1 MSVVKVGVRVAGS
14 NQVRTRALRVA
25 PGISQSPSKP
35 CVGLASFVLA
45 CTSEFGCWRRLQRSV
60 GVFDDWRL
68 STRPLW
74 RLHYRHTAVHGGCD
88 DCADGG
94 APYQISADVSHRFVS
109 PASGY
114 GGTDGTPRTF
124 RHTGQQGKAGWSKI
138 RCLSAK
144 RNALSQKHRGSE
156 ARPSPEPGWHTQRPS
171 LRPAHQHRNHSSLTV
186 KPFFLAHAAAGVQ
199 TERATPCR

>member
-1 MSVVKVGVRVAGS
+1 M
-14 NQVRTRALRVA
+14 RASHWH
-25 PGISQSPSKP
+25 PGHRPGHGEP
-35 CVGLASFVLA
+35 YN
-45 CTSEFGCWRRLQRSV
+45 
-60 GVFDDWRL
+60 
-68 STRPLW
+68 TRPKVTLL
-74 RLHYRHTAVHGGCD
+74 RNGRGVVYSTTGVCPRVHFGG
-88 DCADGG
+88 
-94 APYQISADVSHRFVS
+94 S
-109 PASGY
+109 
-114 GGTDGTPRTF
+114 TTGTPRYMAAAMTVQMEALRIKLAPTF
-124 RHTGQQGKAGWSKI
+124 HTVSFRLPQATVVRTGPRVLRHTGQQGKAGWSKI